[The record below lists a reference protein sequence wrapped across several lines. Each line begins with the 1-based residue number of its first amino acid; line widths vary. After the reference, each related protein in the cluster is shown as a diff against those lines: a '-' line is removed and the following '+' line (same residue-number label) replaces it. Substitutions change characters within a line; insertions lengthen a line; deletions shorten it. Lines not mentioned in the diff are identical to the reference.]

1 MGDALGMLLNDLHAI
16 INRRLH
22 IAPVMHDATAEVVDT
37 VLLWWPERTMARYA
51 AKDCEDYLVLNA
63 VRVIAAKV
71 REDLEMRWGTAANTL
86 AAIDH
91 LLMPVVVEVGNIWFG
106 STEQRIDLRRCMWE
120 VRYRSGA

>member
-1 MGDALGMLLNDLHAI
+1 VGDALGMLLNDLHSL

-22 IAPVMHDATAEVVDT
+22 IASVMHDATAEVVDT

-51 AKDCEDYLVLNA
+51 SKPCDDHLVLGA

-91 LLMPVVVEVGNIWFG
+91 LLMPVVVEVANIWFG